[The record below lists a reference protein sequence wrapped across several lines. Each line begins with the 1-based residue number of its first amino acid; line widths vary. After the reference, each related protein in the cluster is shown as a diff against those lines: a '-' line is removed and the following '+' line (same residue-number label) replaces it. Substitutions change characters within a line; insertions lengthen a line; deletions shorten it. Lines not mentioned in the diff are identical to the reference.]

1 MNLILSFLLFFNMSN
16 DIETELL
23 NAINEGNYNKVNSML
38 IVNRIHATEIIDG
51 KPLLIHAII
60 ADKANIVYLLCLR
73 GAQPYV
79 DMCDEGYNAMDWAKK
94 SGSYYARAELI
105 MIATQ

>member
-1 MNLILSFLLFFNMSN
+1 MF
-16 DIETELL
+16 
-23 NAINEGNYNKVNSML
+23 
-38 IVNRIHATEIIDG
+38 IVNRIHATEMIDG

>member
-1 MNLILSFLLFFNMSN
+1 MNLILSFLLFFNIST
-16 DIETELL
+16 DIETKLL
-23 NAINEGNYNKVNSML
+23 NAINEGDYNKVNSML
-38 IVNRIHATEIIDG
+38 IVNQIHATEKIDG

>member
-38 IVNRIHATEIIDG
+38 IVNQIHATEMIDG
-51 KPLLIHAII
+51 KPLL
-60 ADKANIVYLLCLR
+60 NIGSNDL
-73 GAQPYV
+73 AQFITNNFI
-79 DMCDEGYNAMDWAKK
+79 DN
-94 SGSYYARAELI
+94 SGFLAG
-105 MIATQ
+105 

>member
-1 MNLILSFLLFFNMSN
+1 MSN

-51 KPLLIHAII
+51 KPFANPCYYSGLKLILFT
-60 ADKANIVYLLCLR
+60 Y
-73 GAQPYV
+73 YV
-79 DMCDEGYNAMDWAKK
+79 
-94 SGSYYARAELI
+94 
-105 MIATQ
+105 

>member
-1 MNLILSFLLFFNMSN
+1 
-16 DIETELL
+16 
-23 NAINEGNYNKVNSML
+23 ML
-38 IVNRIHATEIIDG
+38 IVNRIHATEKIDG

-60 ADKANIVYLLCLR
+60 ADKADIVYLLCLR

-105 MIATQ
+105 MIAAQ